1 MLYSGQSGCI
11 GARCLYLGKSG
22 FIMAKA
28 VVF

>member
-1 MLYSGQSGCI
+1 MLFSGQSGCI
-11 GARCLYLGKSG
+11 GARCFNLGKSG